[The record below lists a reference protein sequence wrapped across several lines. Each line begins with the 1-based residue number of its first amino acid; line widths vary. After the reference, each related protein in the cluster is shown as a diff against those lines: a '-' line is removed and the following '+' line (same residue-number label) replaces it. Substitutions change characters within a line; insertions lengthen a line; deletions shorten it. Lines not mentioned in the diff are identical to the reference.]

1 LLAPNIPDL
10 KKNEANK
17 QNEKLNQINPNDLF
31 HAHNF
36 EININLSEP
45 GHASNYQFFFSILI
59 SLVRCAIVNLNLE
72 TQPKSKDFSETQLFL
87 LT

>member
-45 GHASNYQFFFSILI
+45 GHACNYQFFFKYLNA
-59 SLVRCAIVNLNLE
+59 LLECAIVNLNLVK
-72 TQPKSKDFSETQLFL
+72 TAAKI
-87 LT
+87 